1 MQNIRVPG
9 LAWVALIMAVVGW
22 LQGEWFAGEPWVPGV
37 VLMLTAAFAGREH
50 LMKAYGEAMAE
61 NYRFLSYGD
70 SMLAGAGVL
79 SGVRAESR

>member
-37 VLMLTAAFAGREH
+37 VLMLTAAAKLLQMYVWPDTTPPAARAPTPPAARSSF
-50 LMKAYGEAMAE
+50 
-61 NYRFLSYGD
+61 S
-70 SMLAGAGVL
+70 GA
-79 SGVRAESR
+79 SRSC

>member
-37 VLMLTAAFAGREH
+37 VLVLTMVQF
-50 LMKAYGEAMAE
+50 
-61 NYRFLSYGD
+61 RFLERRVHYG
-70 SMLAGAGVL
+70 
-79 SGVRAESR
+79 